1 MNEPITRGWHLDKR
15 VSVGHIVTTMLA
27 LVAAVIAYAEL
38 KGRVDVNERALM
50 ELAQRID
57 RSESRNDRQFQEIK
71 DLLQRIDDKL
81 DDKVDK

>member
-1 MNEPITRGWHLDKR
+1 MTEPITRGWHLDKR
-15 VSVGHIVTTMLA
+15 VSAGHIVTTMLA

-50 ELAQRID
+50 ALSERID
-57 RSESRNDRQFQEIK
+57 RAEDRNERQFREIK
-71 DLLQRIDDKL
+71 ALLQRIDDKL